1 MARFERFDAW
11 RRCHELALAVHHA
24 TKAWPAAERYGLSSQ
39 VRRAAFSA
47 ASNIAEGSAKRGPRE
62 LARYLDI
69 SLGSLAEVAY
79 ALIFA
84 REVGI
89 LTPEEY
95 FRLSEL
101 QSAAEIST
109 WHFYRSLSRPPMR

>member
-11 RRCHELALAVHHA
+11 RRCHELALAIHHV
-24 TKAWPAAERYGLSSQ
+24 TKSWPVSERYGLTSQ

-47 ASNIAEGSAKRGPRE
+47 ASNIAEGSAKRGSRE

-79 ALIFA
+79 ALVFA
-84 REVGI
+84 REIGV
-89 LTPEEY
+89 LDLEEY
-95 FRLSEL
+95 TRLGEL
-101 QSAAEIST
+101 QARAEIST
-109 WHFYRSLSRPPMR
+109 WHFYRSL